1 MANPGPATTV
11 SSHPQGLQSTQAL
24 RLLAVYKGVSVTA
37 TGETVLPIINSTSW
51 SVKDI
56 LITNANNAGVTIDA
70 SATVFTLYT
79 GAAGAGVGVK
89 TTTTLTSNTSA
100 GVVNDLAPTTTAAQ
114 TAQNLY
120 FRVTTASGNAGT
132 IDAYVYGFDFS

>member
-11 SSHPQGLQSTQAL
+11 SSHPQGITTTQAL
-24 RLLAVYKGVSVTA
+24 RLLTVYKGVPVTA
-37 TGETVLPIINSTSW
+37 VGETVLPIINSTSY

-56 LITNANNAGVTIDA
+56 VITNANNAGTSIDA

-79 GAAGAGVGVK
+79 GTAGAGTGIK

-100 GVVNDLAPTTTAAQ
+100 SVVNDLSPTTTAAQ

-120 FRVTTASGNAGT
+120 FRVTTASSNAGT
-132 IDAYVYGFDFS
+132 VDVYVYGFDFS